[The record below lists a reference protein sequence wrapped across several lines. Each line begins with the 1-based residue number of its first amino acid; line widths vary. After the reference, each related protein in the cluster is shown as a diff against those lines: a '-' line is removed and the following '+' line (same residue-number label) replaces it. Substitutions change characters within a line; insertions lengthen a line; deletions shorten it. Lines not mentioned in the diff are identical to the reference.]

1 VPAHHSH
8 SRSDLRRRILALAL
22 AGTVLLCCAGTASA
36 GPAVRHM
43 YGWQNPGLVPFD
55 IDAAGQITERIDQGI
70 TVTGSFRSYVIGRD
84 ARTIYV
90 STTSSY
96 YPTAPGGIRVF
107 SVAADG
113 SLSLRQSVSA
123 EAYTLAVT
131 PDGSR
136 LFAQLSSGQIT
147 SFPVA
152 ADGTLGAQAGNTT
165 VGGGGAMLMTISVD
179 GSTLY
184 VAAYPYFL
192 EQYAI
197 GANGALTSQLPTDL
211 GLCGP
216 GYLGVTADGRQLDAF
231 CGDPSG
237 LFSFALSPGG
247 GLAQIGGRVSDAGGY
262 MYAPDP
268 RGRAFYQGVYPHSI
282 EQLQRQPSGGLALF
296 STPYIAESSIV
307 TSVAADPA
315 GTVLALSGSPN
326 TLNTYAIAAD
336 GSLSTTPVTTQ
347 TTSASTYWQLSYAP
361 LQPPVAALSAS
372 ASAAGVVTL
381 DASGSHG
388 AAPIARYDWTFGDGT
403 TLADGGPTPA
413 HVYPAVGDYTARVT
427 VTDSL
432 GCGVTGTFGGR
443 QSYCAGS
450 PVARTSTTV
459 HLVPPVEAPV
469 EAAPALARA
478 LQPGQLEQAAEPAR
492 PLAAA
497 AAPNVKGTSVLLT
510 WAKPAGEEPPLYLIA
525 WSTLHSAQGPG
536 DPNMHHLRVRATNVA
551 MRVRPR
557 TTIHFAV
564 YALGADGR
572 YTRATKTTLRLPR

>member
-8 SRSDLRRRILALAL
+8 PRSAPCRRILALAL
-22 AGTVLLCCAGTASA
+22 AGSLLLCCTATASA
-36 GPAVRHM
+36 GPAVRHL
-43 YGWQNPGLVPFD
+43 YGWQNPRLVPFD
-55 IDAAGQITERIDQGI
+55 IDAAGQITERSDQGV
-70 TVTGSFRSYVIGRD
+70 TVTGSFRSFVIGRD
-84 ARTIYV
+84 AKTIYV
-90 STTSSY
+90 STTASY

-113 SLSLRQSVSA
+113 SLSLRQSVSVD
-123 EAYTLAVT
+123 AYSLAVT

-147 SFPVA
+147 SFAVG
-152 ADGTLGAQAGNTT
+152 ADGTLGTQATPMT
-165 VGGGGAMLMTISVD
+165 VGGGGAMLMTISAD

-216 GYLGVTADGRQLDAF
+216 GYLGVTADGKQLDAF

-237 LFSFALSPGG
+237 VFSFALAPGG

-268 RGRAFYQGVYPHSI
+268 LGRAFYQGVYPHSI

-296 STPYIAESSIV
+296 STPYIAESSV
-307 TSVAADPA
+307 VRAVAADPA
-315 GTVLALSGSPN
+315 GKVLALSGEPN

-336 GSLSTTPVTTQ
+336 GSLSTTPATTM
-347 TTSASTYWQLSYAP
+347 TTSAYTYWQLSYAP

-372 ASAAGVVTL
+372 VSAAGVVTL
-381 DASGSHG
+381 DASASHG
-388 AAPIARYDWTFGDGT
+388 AAPIARYDWAFGDGT
-403 TLADGGPTPA
+403 TLGDGGPSPA
-413 HVYPAVGDYTARVT
+413 HVYPGVGDYTTTVT
-427 VTDSL
+427 VTDRF
-432 GCGVTGTFGGR
+432 GCGVAGTFGGR

-450 PVARTSTTV
+450 PVAAAATTV
-459 HLVPPVEAPV
+459 HIAPPAEAPV
-469 EAAPALARA
+469 DTPALARA
-478 LQPGQLEQAAEPAR
+478 LQPGQLEQSAEPAR

-536 DPNMHHLRVRATNVA
+536 DPNMHHLRVRKTNVA